1 MNLEDYTPEQRAQW
15 HPRQRQWYALW
26 KNGSAEAGAALLAS
40 MEIIDETD
48 DA

>member
-1 MNLEDYTPEQRAQW
+1 MNLEDYTAKQRATW
-15 HPRQRQWYALW
+15 SPRQRQWYAIW

-40 MEIIDETD
+40 LEISDEEN